1 MVDAERVG
9 VRLRRLE
16 ELLERL
22 TAVRE
27 EGETS
32 YLSHPDVRAATERRL
47 EVAVQICIDLGAQL
61 VTEQSVKAPDSYAA
75 VFTAMAEAGLLSAE
89 LAQRM
94 GAAARQRNLLTHLYL
109 EIDDRMVFAS
119 LGTLDDLREFAKVVA
134 RQLD

>member
-119 LGTLDDLREFAKVVA
+119 LG
-134 RQLD
+134 